1 VGDPHYRDA
10 VMGAGVAQRRAHH
23 GVTSLVVGPEGQRYA
38 GAGSAWGLLGVG
50 PEVADAVAGPN
61 ERLLMSNSTTIHP
74 VQAGQARA
82 LRAES
87 ARLNPGGCR

>member
-1 VGDPHYRDA
+1 MGDPHYGDA
-10 VMGAGVAQRRAHH
+10 VVGAGVAQWRAHH

-38 GAGSAWGLLGVG
+38 GAGSGWGLLGVG

-61 ERLLMSNSTTIHP
+61 ERLLMSNSTAIHP
-74 VQAGQARA
+74 VQAAQARA
-82 LRAES
+82 LRGVS

>member
-1 VGDPHYRDA
+1 
-10 VMGAGVAQRRAHH
+10 
-23 GVTSLVVGPEGQRYA
+23 LVVGPEGQRYA

-61 ERLLMSNSTTIHP
+61 ERLLMNNGSMIHP
-74 VQAGQARA
+74 TQAGQARA
-82 LRAES
+82 LRAVL

>member
-1 VGDPHYRDA
+1 MGDPHYRDA

-61 ERLLMSNSTTIHP
+61 ERLLMSNGTAIHP

-87 ARLNPGGCR
+87 ARLNPGGC